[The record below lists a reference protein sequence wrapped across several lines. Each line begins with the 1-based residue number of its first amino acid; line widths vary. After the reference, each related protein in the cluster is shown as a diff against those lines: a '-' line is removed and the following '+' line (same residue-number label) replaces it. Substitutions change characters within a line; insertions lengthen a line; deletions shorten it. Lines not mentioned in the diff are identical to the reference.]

1 MNGVKIMDILSMAT
15 EGLFS
20 EFSFFIIASAFL
32 LGALHALEPGHGK
45 SIMAVF
51 VMGTDA
57 KLKDALL
64 LGMTIVVSHVIVV
77 LALGVASI
85 YLVKALNVDTTHD
98 IMSVVG
104 GVILIGVGAWIL
116 RKYFHP
122 HEHAIDTKKGVI
134 AIGLSTGLIP
144 CPAALAVLLFS
155 IANNQIY
162 NGLIYVLIFSVG
174 LAIAITSLS
183 VIFVKGKGFI
193 ESYVSST
200 KINKLPLVSGS
211 VIVVIGIFTLLHP
224 FLEHVAPSLHI

>member
-1 MNGVKIMDILSMAT
+1 MELLSLAT
-15 EGLFS
+15 DAMSAELS
-20 EFSFFIIASAFL
+20 LVIIISAFL

-57 KLKDALL
+57 DLKDALL
-64 LGMTIVVSHVIVV
+64 LGLTIVVSHVVVV

-85 YLVKALNVDTTHD
+85 YLIDILDVDMTHD
-98 IMSVVG
+98 IMSVIG
-104 GVILIGVGAWIL
+104 GVILIGVGIWIL
-116 RKYFHP
+116 RKFYHP

-155 IANNQIY
+155 IANNQVY
-162 NGLIYVLIFSVG
+162 NGLIYVLIFSAG

-183 VIFVKGKGFI
+183 VVFVKGKGFI

-200 KINKLPLVSGS
+200 KINKFPLVSGS
-211 VIVVIGIFTLLHP
+211 VIVVIGLFTLLHP
-224 FLEHVAPSLHI
+224 LLEHVAPSLHI